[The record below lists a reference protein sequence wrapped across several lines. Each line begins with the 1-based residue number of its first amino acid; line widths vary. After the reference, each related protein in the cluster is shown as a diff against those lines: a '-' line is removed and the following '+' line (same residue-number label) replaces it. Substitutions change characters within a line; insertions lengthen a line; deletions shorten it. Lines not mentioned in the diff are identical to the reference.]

1 MIYIWIAGVFI
12 LLAALMMMKIRVAI
26 EYLHT
31 DDDDRLTVKVRTAF
45 GLLRIKGRFR

>member
-12 LLAALMMMKIRVAI
+12 LLAALMIMKIRVAI

-31 DDDDRLTVKVRTAF
+31 DDDDRLTVKFGRLLAF
-45 GLLRIKGRFR
+45 CALKGRFR